1 MGSPSETERPHSS
14 RRTRVDATPKIDL
27 WWKTGDERI
36 QYLHIANAKWRG
48 SDKVDQGEVS
58 LLEYVRG
65 TADFVADTDA
75 TGSSEHPKRPIAVDF
90 RKVTFWIVSGMAGFE
105 WRVGVSCCWFRLTDD
120 GGSRPTSGHIRRYE
134 SCLKAAA
141 PR

>member
-1 MGSPSETERPHSS
+1 MQATSPLVPNWGPNSKR
-14 RRTRVDATPKIDL
+14 
-27 WWKTGDERI
+27 
-36 QYLHIANAKWRG
+36 N
-48 SDKVDQGEVS
+48 
-58 LLEYVRG
+58 

-90 RKVTFWIVSGMAGFE
+90 RKVAFWIVAGMAGFE

-141 PR
+141 SRQRESV